1 MRLISQDGCLDIP
14 YEQTALARR
23 GTEIYADFDEVM
35 VAKYTTKKKAKKV
48 MEMCRERYSKARYN
62 ESAMPE
68 LAGTIA
74 SLPKFTSIHL
84 KAEICDMFI
93 FKFPEDSEVQE

>member
-14 YEQTALARR
+14 YEQTALTRR
-23 GTEIYADFDEVM
+23 GTEIYADFDESM
-35 VAKYTTKKKAKKV
+35 LAKYATEMKAKKV
-48 MEMCRERYSKARYN
+48 MEMCRKSYSEVKYN

-74 SLPKFTSIHL
+74 SLPKFTSWKL
-84 KAEICDMFI
+84 KREICDMFI
-93 FKFPEDSEVQE
+93 FKFPEDSEVRE